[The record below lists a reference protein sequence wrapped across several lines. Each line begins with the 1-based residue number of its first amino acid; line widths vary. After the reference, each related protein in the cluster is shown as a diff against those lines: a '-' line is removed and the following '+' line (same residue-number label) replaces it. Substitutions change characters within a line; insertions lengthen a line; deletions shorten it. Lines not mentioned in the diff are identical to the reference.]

1 MNKALFLMF
10 LPILLFGQTP
20 QAELCDSIFVS
31 FVEYN
36 QENGYIEIAVST
48 QFTSQYWYGY
58 AGFTL
63 TNQQGDVLAAENLE
77 TAGNV
82 YGLGSNMYE
91 TRILET
97 TENFISPFGQINL
110 ITGFFSGGSPEI
122 SCSWPLYD
130 SSLYTYVPDD
140 KFEQRLIEPSF
151 DGKLYN
157 LLGQEVF
164 KREGVYIENGHVNVR
179 FQ

>member
-1 MNKALFLMF
+1 
-10 LPILLFGQTP
+10 
-20 QAELCDSIFVS
+20 
-31 FVEYN
+31 
-36 QENGYIEIAVST
+36 
-48 QFTSQYWYGY
+48 Y